1 MKLWA
6 NVNID
11 GKNSTREVY
20 LAADYDAAIDRL
32 TSDKAR
38 LAAEMAE
45 NEDKLGD
52 TVNERDALAAELD
65 TLSAKACAAVVV
77 YRTALTKLTDSFKY
91 STEVVT
97 IARQALED
105 GQ

>member
-1 MKLWA
+1 M
-6 NVNID
+6 
-11 GKNSTREVY
+11 T
-20 LAADYDAAIDRL
+20 
-32 TSDKAR
+32 
-38 LAAEMAE
+38 
-45 NEDKLGD
+45 D
-52 TVNERDALAAELD
+52 TQPVCLQHSFTAPCPYCQRDALAAELAL
-65 TLSAKACAAVVV
+65 LSKKACAAVVI